1 MQCINGNISTT
12 RRGRQIVS
20 DLIIG
25 VVLGVCVG
33 MYIGNEKARRWT
45 NNHLFR
51 SKKRK
56 KQEPEKKQ
64 EDSWGKDW
72 DK

>member
-1 MQCINGNISTT
+1 M
-12 RRGRQIVS
+12 

-64 EDSWGKDW
+64 EDS
-72 DK
+72 